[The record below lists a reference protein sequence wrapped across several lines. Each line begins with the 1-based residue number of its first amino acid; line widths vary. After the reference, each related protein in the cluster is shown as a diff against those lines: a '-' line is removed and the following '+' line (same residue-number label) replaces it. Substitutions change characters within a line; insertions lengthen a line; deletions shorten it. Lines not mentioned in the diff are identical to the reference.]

1 MSFVRAHS
9 PEQREVRRTAILDTA
24 RAMLNEMPVADITL
38 NGLSRR
44 ACMAKSNVL
53 RYFESREAVLLEL
66 CTEALAEWVNAL
78 EPALAHAIDSADPL
92 KVRTDR
98 VADVIVASL
107 AARPTLCDLM
117 STQATVLEHNIST
130 ETVLRYKR
138 ASIANVERLAALVLR
153 HLPELGKERAARFTD
168 ARRVD
173 GHRGVDARSGATR
186 GGRGVRVRRVAG
198 GLPVGLHDGAARRAR
213 GHPGRAS
220 PSMMASAMGGSADER
235 VDRAGAQHLVEHHRR
250 RARHRG
256 VTPMRSG
263 HHLEFARRHRCC
275 VAVQRLS

>member
-66 CTEALAEWVNAL
+66 CTEALAEWVTAL
-78 EPALAHAIDSADPL
+78 EPALAHAIDPADPL
-92 KVRTDR
+92 EVRTDR
-98 VADVIVASL
+98 VADVIVTSL

-138 ASIANVERLAALVLR
+138 ASIANVEQLAELVLR
-153 HLPELGKERAARFTD
+153 HLPELGKERATRFTTLAALMATAVWTHAQVPPAVVAAYESD
-168 ARRVD
+168 ASLGSYRLDFTTALR
-173 GHRGVDARSGATR
+173 DALE
-186 GGRGVRVRRVAG
+186 VILAG
-198 GLPVGLHDGAARRAR
+198 LAH
-213 GHPGRAS
+213 
-220 PSMMASAMGGSADER
+220 
-235 VDRAGAQHLVEHHRR
+235 Q
-250 RARHRG
+250 
-256 VTPMRSG
+256 
-263 HHLEFARRHRCC
+263 
-275 VAVQRLS
+275 